1 MKKFLLATNLA
12 LLFVLTFSYK
22 THAQLK
28 QLTNLPTLYI
38 TTTSELPV
46 DSKDKWRAGSLS
58 IAAPDGT
65 AGAYS
70 GSIEI
75 RGRGN
80 STWAMPKKPYR
91 LRLASKYS
99 LLGMPATERNWVL
112 LANYADKTLMRNA
125 MAFEVSSFLGLPY
138 TPSYR
143 FVDVYLNNEYIGN
156 YTLTDY
162 IQVAPNRVNIDEIK
176 AADVAEPAI
185 TGGYFIEANGLADSE
200 KSNFFT
206 SRGMKFVIKSPEDD
220 KIVAA
225 QTEYISSYFQ
235 MIEDRLFSADFQDP
249 EKGYMKY
256 IDQAS
261 LINWYIGCELTGNN
275 DAFWSTYMFKKRG
288 DDKIYFGPMW
298 DYDIAF
304 NNDNRLGDATNKRM
318 STYANDPKIWIKR
331 MLEDSNFKAALAKRW
346 KELRG
351 ANIKSS
357 LDATITNFA
366 ATLDQS
372 EKKNF
377 KLWDVLN
384 TVVYFEQKA
393 TGTYSQH
400 VEFLRT
406 YVSKRIDYLDTQF
419 TTGINEGNYFKIV
432 NKNTG
437 KVLASSGDK
446 AVQKTYSDND
456 PNTQWSLI
464 SQDVNGFKYYIIT
477 NRGTGKRL
485 QSPGDNRSDQLV
497 LSSDNVN
504 IRQQWQ
510 LISSPIT
517 GYYGIV
523 SSSNNFALE
532 NNNQSFNELNPVV
545 QSSKQIESNTSQNWA
560 FTTIGTSSPLP
571 IYTSGLTAAFK
582 QNVVE
587 LSWIV
592 YDNKNGSHFEIERF
606 SDEKLADYATLGN
619 VSLTEAAIG
628 KYTFEDKNPLSG
640 INYYRLKQVDID
652 QSFTYSSIVSVN
664 NSSIAELS
672 LWPVPATDKTNIS
685 FLSPRKGE
693 GSMELLNSNG
703 TILKK
708 IPLKVEEGSNQYLMD
723 VSNLIQGLYI
733 IKVNY
738 SNESSALKMMK
749 VN

>member
-12 LLFVLTFSYK
+12 LLFVLTFSHK
-22 THAQLK
+22 TQAQLK

-38 TTTSELPV
+38 TTTNEIPV
-46 DSKDKWRAGSLS
+46 DSKDDWRAGSMS

-70 GSIEI
+70 GAIEI

-91 LRLASKYS
+91 LRLASKYK
-99 LLGMPATERNWVL
+99 LLGMPSTERNWVL

-125 MAFEVSSFLGLPY
+125 LAFEVSTFLGLPY
-138 TPSYR
+138 TPPYR
-143 FVDVYLNNEYIGN
+143 FVDVYLNNSYIGN

-162 IQVAPNRVNIDEIK
+162 IQVSPTRVNIDEMK
-176 AADVAEPAI
+176 VTDVTEPAL

-200 KSNFFT
+200 KSHFFT

-225 QTEYISSYFQ
+225 QSEYISSYFQ

-249 EKGYMKY
+249 EKGYLKY

-304 NNDNRLGDATNKRM
+304 NNDNRLGDATTKRM

-377 KLWDVLN
+377 ELWPVLN
-384 TVVYFEQKA
+384 TVVYFEEKT
-393 TGTYSQH
+393 TGTYAEH

-419 TTGINEGNYFKIV
+419 TTGISDGNYVKIV

-456 PNTQWSLI
+456 LSTQWSLTN
-464 SQDVNGFKYYIIT
+464 QDVNGIKYYTIT

-485 QSPGDNRSDQLV
+485 QSPGENRSDQLI
-497 LSSDNVN
+497 LSSEAVN
-504 IRQQWQ
+504 TRQQWQ
-510 LISSPIT
+510 FVPSPIT
-517 GYYGIV
+517 DYYGIV
-523 SSSNNFALE
+523 TRSNTFAVD
-532 NNNQSFNELNPVV
+532 NNNQSSSELNPVV
-545 QSSKQIESNTSQNWA
+545 QSSKQIETNTSQNWA
-560 FTTIGTSSPLP
+560 FTAVGTSSPLP
-571 IYTSGLTAAFK
+571 VYISGLTAVFK
-582 QNVVE
+582 QNLVE

-606 SDEKLADYATLGN
+606 SDNKLADYAALGT
-619 VSLTEAAIG
+619 VPLTEAGIG
-628 KYTFEDKNPLSG
+628 KYTFEDKNPLPG
-640 INYYRLKQVDID
+640 TNYYRLKQVDLD
-652 QSFTYSSIVSVN
+652 QSFTYSSIVSVD
-664 NSSIAELS
+664 NSSIAGLS

-693 GSMELLNSNG
+693 GSMELFNTNG
-703 TILKK
+703 MILKT

-723 VSNLIQGLYI
+723 ISNLSQGLYI